1 MVGLGHSTI
10 VQSRLAW
17 DVRRAVLKSLPSAHP
32 HAPVS
37 PVYLLGVSSPRR
49 EGWLEFEIW
58 LAPPYE
64 LSSST
69 VIWGVMELEGKKVTH
84 DFLSLYSSDPS
95 FQLPDPRSSSRGF
108 ILKTRD
114 FLRPLEKEE
123 GYGND
128 VAEVPATVK
137 AVIQAEGVLPSG
149 VGAYTVSH
157 APLAAAIVKAS
168 GSARGFP
175 ILSEAKSEPDYGSR
189 STGTSYGS
197 LAGGASYT
205 LWDEKDTVSR
215 GQWPSCFPTAHGSSG
230 PTSVA
235 GVGDDIG
242 TSGRHDPAWERKQF
256 MVLASSVPI
265 RGRNRSNND
274 EEFGKRESS
283 SACKDLSIK
292 VEENARCNDQRPN
305 TPRSKHSATEQ
316 RRRCKI
322 NDRQASPSLS
332 WMKTMI
338 FKHCGFHILRGII
351 PHSDQKRDKASFLLE
366 VIEYVRFL
374 QEKVQKYESLNPECG
389 QDDVKLMPWVKVLKL
404 KLKSYDHVTEKFSLQ
419 KNSSHVPANGLSVS
433 HVVSD
438 DSSTPTHI
446 YSKKV
451 NESSIPSVAFP
462 TPTSITLNQQKT
474 CVVSG
479 GISYKKTMDANNL
492 APTHTKAYFSPGQLF
507 SLAMSSNFKLQ
518 PCYAGLR
525 RETNTTD
532 RLQPKS
538 LEAHNT
544 ASQDQCGWLRSCG
557 LADGAVVRQGLYEK
571 ETLIIDEGTINVSTA
586 YSHELLNTLIQT
598 LQSSGINLSQANVSV
613 QIDLGKR
620 AANKRLGSTTCTNKD
635 KEDSGSYNQA
645 KGCSRSRALVEEPSE
660 SSKRLKTHDQLLA
673 AYLDSS

>member
-1 MVGLGHSTI
+1 MIS
-10 VQSRLAW
+10 SRFTPPI
-17 DVRRAVLKSLPSAHP
+17 RPS
-32 HAPVS
+32 
-37 PVYLLGVSSPRR
+37 
-49 EGWLEFEIW
+49 
-58 LAPPYE
+58 
-64 LSSST
+64 
-69 VIWGVMELEGKKVTH
+69 
-84 DFLSLYSSDPS
+84 S
-95 FQLPDPRSSSRGF
+95 FQILDPPPEGENNERMTEGF
-108 ILKTRD
+108 SLKTRD

-157 APLAAAIVKAS
+157 VPHAAAIVKAS

-189 STGTSYGS
+189 STATSYGS

-235 GVGDDIG
+235 CVGDDIG

-265 RGRNRSNND
+265 RGCNRSNND
-274 EEFGKRESS
+274 EEFGKREGS
-283 SACKDLSIK
+283 SAGKDLSIK

-322 NDRQASPSLS
+322 NDR
-332 WMKTMI
+332 
-338 FKHCGFHILRGII
+338 FHILRGIM

-366 VIEYVRFL
+366 VIEYIRFL
-374 QEKVQKYESLNPECG
+374 QEKVQKYESSNPECG
-389 QDDVKLMPWVKVLKL
+389 QDDVKLMPW
-404 KLKSYDHVTEKFSLQ
+404 KFSLQ

-474 CVVSG
+474 FVVSG
-479 GISYKKTMDANNL
+479 GISYKKTMDAINL
-492 APTHTKAYFSPGQLF
+492 APTHNLLF
-507 SLAMSSNFKLQ
+507 PL
-518 PCYAGLR
+518 G
-525 RETNTTD
+525 RENNTTD

-598 LQSSGINLSQANVSV
+598 LQSSGINLSQANISV

-620 AANKRLGSTTCTNKD
+620 AVNKRPGSTTCTNKD

>member
-1 MVGLGHSTI
+1 MIS
-10 VQSRLAW
+10 SRFTPPI
-17 DVRRAVLKSLPSAHP
+17 RPS
-32 HAPVS
+32 
-37 PVYLLGVSSPRR
+37 
-49 EGWLEFEIW
+49 
-58 LAPPYE
+58 
-64 LSSST
+64 
-69 VIWGVMELEGKKVTH
+69 
-84 DFLSLYSSDPS
+84 S
-95 FQLPDPRSSSRGF
+95 FQILDPPPEGENNERMTEGF

-322 NDRQASPSLS
+322 NDR
-332 WMKTMI
+332 
-338 FKHCGFHILRGII
+338 FHILRGII

-389 QDDVKLMPWVKVLKL
+389 QDDVKLMPW
-404 KLKSYDHVTEKFSLQ
+404 KFSLQ

-492 APTHTKAYFSPGQLF
+492 APTHCTHNLLF
-507 SLAMSSNFKLQ
+507 PL
-518 PCYAGLR
+518 G